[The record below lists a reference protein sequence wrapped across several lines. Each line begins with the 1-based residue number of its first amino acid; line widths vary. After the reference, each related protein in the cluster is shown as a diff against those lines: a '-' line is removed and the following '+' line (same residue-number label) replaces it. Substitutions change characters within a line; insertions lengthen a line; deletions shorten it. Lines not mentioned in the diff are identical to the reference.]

1 MALITCTECGKEY
14 SDKAVSCPNCGCP
27 TQYTAPRPQGTA
39 MPAAGSNSYTHVESG
54 ETEKLARKLSIKEQ
68 TSGIIWIAI
77 AIVQIIVGFLGMPW
91 VWIMAIFNIIGAIRS
106 FKKSKMVLTPYS
118 GMVEEYDKQLVPMI
132 VALAFNLLVGAFV
145 GVAGNIYDMFTRN
158 FVLENKDSFDQTAG
172 KNAVQKS
179 IIKPAVEKNVK
190 TMDHTAY
197 AAAVKNPA
205 NWVCDCG
212 RINPNYVSSCVC
224 GVSKHKR

>member
-1 MALITCTECGKEY
+1 MALMICSECGKEY
-14 SDKAVSCPNCGCP
+14 SDKAVACPNCGCP
-27 TQYTAPRPQGTA
+27 TPHTGSHPQGGATYVT
-39 MPAAGSNSYTHVESG
+39 AAGNHSQFADENAD
-54 ETEKLARKLSIKEQ
+54 KLARKLSTKEQ

-77 AIVQIIVGFLGMPW
+77 AIVQVIIGFLGMPW
-91 VWIMAIFNIIGAIRS
+91 VWIMAVINLIGAVKS
-106 FKKSKMVLTPYS
+106 FKKSKLVLEPYN
-118 GMVEEYDKQLVPMI
+118 GMVEEYEKQLIPLI

-158 FVLENKDSFDQTAG
+158 FVLDNKDIFDHAAG
-172 KNAVQKS
+172 KSAVQKS
-179 IIKPAVEKNVK
+179 IIKPAVERSTKK
-190 TMDHTAY
+190 MDPAAY
-197 AAAVKNPA
+197 AAAAKNPA